1 LNVFVDCP
9 SVAAK
14 LKHPLV
20 LFEIAYG
27 LDDENA
33 EMKRILERAFGND
46 ALHLCFT
53 EGDSVASVDDGVVK
67 SSGLYSKYDVVIPLD
82 SACKAALKKEYADIL
97 AYHATIPSSQRDYQ
111 ESVQQLWTENPEG
124 ENPILARPSVIAPP
138 PSSAPAVKTGM
149 LKRAPEF
156 DAQPP
161 AKVSAAA
168 PVVIDKPVPAMAK
181 QRMAYSAP
189 IDRKHPGC
197 FLFLIDQSGSM
208 LELFGD
214 VEIPKANALADAV
227 NRLLQDLT
235 CKCSKDDGVR
245 DYYDVG
251 VIGYGEQV
259 GFAFGGTLAGR
270 GLVPISEVEEQP
282 VRVEARVK
290 RMPDGAGGI
299 LEMPYELPIWFD
311 PQADGETPM
320 CEAFRM
326 AKGTLEEWIERHPHS
341 YPPIV
346 INITDGDSKDGDP
359 RPEAQALADLA
370 TSDGNVL
377 VFNCHISAQTGTPLV
392 FASDESVFPDELAR
406 MLFEMS
412 SPLPDKMRHIARTQE
427 YRIADTA
434 RGFAFNAN
442 LADLI
447 RFLDIGTRP
456 PNQLR

>member
-1 LNVFVDCP
+1 
-9 SVAAK
+9 
-14 LKHPLV
+14 
-20 LFEIAYG
+20 
-27 LDDENA
+27 
-33 EMKRILERAFGND
+33 
-46 ALHLCFT
+46 
-53 EGDSVASVDDGVVK
+53 
-67 SSGLYSKYDVVIPLD
+67 
-82 SACKAALKKEYADIL
+82 
-97 AYHATIPSSQRDYQ
+97 
-111 ESVQQLWTENPEG
+111 
-124 ENPILARPSVIAPP
+124 
-138 PSSAPAVKTGM
+138 
-149 LKRAPEF
+149 
-156 DAQPP
+156 
-161 AKVSAAA
+161 
-168 PVVIDKPVPAMAK
+168 
-181 QRMAYSAP
+181 MAYSAP

-208 LELFGD
+208 IASFGD
-214 VEIPKANALADAV
+214 VEVPKAHALADAV

-290 RMPDGAGGI
+290 RMPDGAGGM

-326 AKGTLEEWIERHPHS
+326 AKGTLEEWIARHPDS

-346 INITDGDSKDGDP
+346 INITDGDSTDGDP
-359 RPEAQALADLA
+359 RPAAQSLADLA

-377 VFNCHISAQTGTPLV
+377 VFNCHISTQTGTPLV
-392 FASDESVFPDELAR
+392 FASDASVFPDKLAG

-412 SPLPDKMRHIARTQE
+412 SPLPEKMRHIARTQE